1 MLFFA
6 DRKSRKELVTR
17 VTDVEDAIRQ
27 LEREFNNLA
36 LDTADLQDKARR
48 MLNRANARARHA
60 DAKDEGGKDDNG
72 ELSADKLNQLI
83 MEGMYDG
90 NL

>member
-60 DAKDEGGKDDNG
+60 EAKDEKDDNG
-72 ELSADKLNQLI
+72 ELSAEKLNQLI
-83 MEGMYDG
+83 MDGMYDG
-90 NL
+90 NV